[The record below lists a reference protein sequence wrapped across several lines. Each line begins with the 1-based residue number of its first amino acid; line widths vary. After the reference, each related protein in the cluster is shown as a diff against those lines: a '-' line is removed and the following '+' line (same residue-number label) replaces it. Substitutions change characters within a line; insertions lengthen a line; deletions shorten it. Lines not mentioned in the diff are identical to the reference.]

1 MAIRFEP
8 KPVEEQKAE
17 AKHPKQGTPRETTAA
32 SSERPAETAELP
44 FDKPAKP
51 SRAKPKR

>member
-8 KPVEEQKAE
+8 KPVEEHKAGL
-17 AKHPKQGTPRETTAA
+17 KQAEPRKPAA
-32 SSERPAETAELP
+32 PSTDEPTETAELP
-44 FDKPAKP
+44 FDKPSKT